1 MLDYAQARE
10 AATSLAHLG
19 DCRSRVTVEEHTRA
33 ANRLWGWEGVVRR
46 SFSKASA
53 LALGIAIIAGTLL
66 SARAE
71 PATLTLAC
79 KGATTSYQTREP
91 EPISL
96 GLIVDLT
103 NKTIKGFPFP
113 GDIEIIQVTE
123 VHILFHKTS
132 GTLVVDGSIDRVTG
146 DVEGHSAQYKS
157 LTSTEM
163 LKSDNV
169 MGGFTFALKCK
180 PTQRMF

>member
-1 MLDYAQARE
+1 MAI
-10 AATSLAHLG
+10 
-19 DCRSRVTVEEHTRA
+19 TVMTVMGNNA
-33 ANRLWGWEGVVRR
+33 MGIVRR
-46 SFSKASA
+46 SFSESYA
-53 LALGIAIIAGTLL
+53 LSLGIAIIAGTVL

-79 KGATTSYQTREP
+79 KGATISYQTAEP

-113 GDIEIIQVTE
+113 GDIAIIQVTE
-123 VHILFHKTS
+123 LHILFHKIS
-132 GTLVVDGSIDRVTG
+132 GTLVFDGRIDRVTG

-157 LTSTEM
+157 LKSTEM
-163 LKSDNV
+163 LKPDNV
-169 MGGFTFALKCK
+169 MGGFTFALKCT